1 MPYEVLVKTI
11 WHADNQF
18 KGQSKILFQKDP
30 YDTSLGQ
37 EDAAGFI
44 VRFIENIDLSLSKRF
59 YQLIGWKQELATE
72 TNGYLTV
79 ITLAI
84 ALFGFW
90 QLVKDKRR
98 EMLLFS
104 LFTGAQLALSFVILQ
119 VRWDQARITLVGMP
133 VVLIMMFY
141 GLYAAMK
148 QKQWYAL
155 YLSLAILVS
164 GSVVISSFKRG
175 VANVPIIKRNL
186 KGDKFFGYTPDWQN
200 FLKCSEWCADNLP
213 EKSLVASR
221 KAPMSFVYGHGK
233 KFFPVYSVVHRDTAT
248 RQSNP
253 DSALAYFEKNKVT
266 HVMLANL
273 RANPREPGMG
283 VINTIHHIL
292 YPVME
297 KYPQKLRLVHTE
309 GEYEECQVFEFVYH

>member
-1 MPYEVLVKTI
+1 
-11 WHADNQF
+11 
-18 KGQSKILFQKDP
+18 
-30 YDTSLGQ
+30 
-37 EDAAGFI
+37 
-44 VRFIENIDLSLSKRF
+44 
-59 YQLIGWKQELATE
+59 
-72 TNGYLTV
+72 
-79 ITLAI
+79 
-84 ALFGFW
+84 
-90 QLVKDKRR
+90 
-98 EMLLFS
+98 
-104 LFTGAQLALSFVILQ
+104 
-119 VRWDQARITLVGMP
+119 MP
-133 VVLIMMFY
+133 VLLIMMFY

-155 YLSLAILVS
+155 YLALAIMVG

-175 VANVPIIKRNL
+175 AANVPIIKRNL

-233 KFFPVYSVVHRDTAT
+233 KFYPVYSVVHRDTAT